1 MVNIAHETSTP
12 EGFLTHCPGCGNDL
26 GAEESV
32 IREYVNKDG
41 DSSDD
46 SVFASGHYDENGDFE
61 SDRFDGFGGG
71 RFDLKDDSDVCAC
84 CDHPL

>member
-1 MVNIAHETSTP
+1 MVKIADEM
-12 EGFLTHCPGCGNDL
+12 LTQADSLNHCPGCGNDL

-71 RFDLKDDSDVCAC
+71 RFDLRDDSDVCANC
-84 CDHPL
+84 NRSL